1 MKPSINDDKKGRAA
15 STRDRI
21 LFVLVV
27 LSLVFTC
34 VGRLFPASEMARP
47 TQSALMIVIELALG
61 VGLVGL
67 GIRILKGIPRGVAGR
82 GIWIFLF
89 GAGLVCFLAIFGIHL
104 IGGQRVKSPQSR
116 SVLVDPSMKAL
127 AAEIE
132 IMNVRL
138 NELKALVEKA
148 AADLDNTRWE
158 RTGQATPNQLRNL
171 GLEDLR
177 EYRSKQRA
185 LLDSIDRVLQY
196 ATESDFDGKSER
208 LFRQAESQGLT
219 LDRKRPDLR
228 SWRVLRRER
237 GASYEL
243 TRIVEEHWEE
253 WRSLESFPP
262 EADLNPWQKEMKR
275 LTSEETSAA
284 NQLHQ
289 LSDPSSKATSP
300 KETKDK

>member
-1 MKPSINDDKKGRAA
+1 
-15 STRDRI
+15 
-21 LFVLVV
+21 
-27 LSLVFTC
+27 
-34 VGRLFPASEMARP
+34 
-47 TQSALMIVIELALG
+47 
-61 VGLVGL
+61 
-67 GIRILKGIPRGVAGR
+67 
-82 GIWIFLF
+82 
-89 GAGLVCFLAIFGIHL
+89 
-104 IGGQRVKSPQSR
+104 
-116 SVLVDPSMKAL
+116 
-127 AAEIE
+127 
-132 IMNVRL
+132 
-138 NELKALVEKA
+138 
-148 AADLDNTRWE
+148 
-158 RTGQATPNQLRNL
+158 
-171 GLEDLR
+171 LEDLR

-196 ATESDFDGKSER
+196 ATESDFDGKFER